1 MGVMS
6 LPRLLSSPSI
16 SSQGQRLATSAV
28 PLAADVREMIE
39 REREQAY
46 AAGRAAGIAE
56 AAASEL
62 DSAGAAATALRAT
75 VEQEAARLRDAR
87 SAYDASVI
95 ELATQIATYVIDAV
109 DTSAVAEVAR
119 RIRAALDQ
127 IDDSDVVAHV
137 QPDQVE
143 PLARAL
149 ASSGVRVV
157 ASEDIAAGDVRL
169 VGRWS
174 IADLS
179 MQQRWTAVQ
188 ELLDATS

>member
-1 MGVMS
+1 
-6 LPRLLSSPSI
+6 LLSSPSV
-16 SSQGQRLATSAV
+16 STQGQSLATAAV
-28 PLAADVREMIE
+28 PLAAEVRTMIE
-39 REREQAY
+39 HEREQAY

-62 DSAGAAATALRAT
+62 DAAGAAATALRAT
-75 VEQEAARLRDAR
+75 VEQEIARLRDA
-87 SAYDASVI
+87 SAAHDAAAI
-95 ELATQIATYVIDAV
+95 ELATQIATYIIDAV

-137 QPDQVE
+137 QADQVDAV
-143 PLARAL
+143 ARAV
-149 ASSGVRVV
+149 ADTGVRVV
-157 ASEDIAAGDVRL
+157 AAEGMTAGDVRL

-179 MQQRWTAVQ
+179 LQQRWTAVQ
-188 ELLDATS
+188 ELLDAAT

>member
-1 MGVMS
+1 
-6 LPRLLSSPSI
+6 
-16 SSQGQRLATSAV
+16 
-28 PLAADVREMIE
+28 MIEHE
-39 REREQAY
+39 RERAY
-46 AAGRAAGIAE
+46 TAGRAAGIAE
-56 AAASEL
+56 AAATEL
-62 DSAGAAATALRAT
+62 DAAGAAATALRAT
-75 VEQEAARLRDAR
+75 VEQEIARLRDA
-87 SAYDASVI
+87 SAAHDAAAI

>member
-1 MGVMS
+1 M
-6 LPRLLSSPSI
+6 PRLLSSPEI
-16 SSQGQRLATSAV
+16 SAQGQRLATGEI

-56 AAASEL
+56 AAAAEL

-75 VEQEAARLRDAR
+75 IEQEVARLRDAQ
-87 SAYDASVI
+87 AAHDMSVI

-109 DTSAVAEVAR
+109 DTTAVAEVAR

-137 QPDQVE
+137 QPDQVDA
-143 PLARAL
+143 LSRAL
-149 ASSGVRVV
+149 SGAGVRVV
-157 ASEDIAAGDVRL
+157 ASEDITAGDVRL

-174 IADLS
+174 VADLS
-179 MQQRWTAVQ
+179 TQQRWTAVQ
-188 ELLDATS
+188 ELLDATT

>member
-16 SSQGQRLATSAV
+16 SSQGQRLAASAV
-28 PLAADVREMIE
+28 PLAADVREMID

-75 VEQEAARLRDAR
+75 VEQEVARLRDAR

-95 ELATQIATYVIDAV
+95 ELATQIATYVVDAV

-149 ASSGVRVV
+149 ASSSVRVV

-174 IADLS
+174 VADLS

-188 ELLDATS
+188 ELLDAVS

>member
-1 MGVMS
+1 MS

-16 SSQGQRLATSAV
+16 ATQSQRLASAAV

-75 VEQEAARLRDAR
+75 IEQEVARLHDAR

-143 PLARAL
+143 AIGRAV
-149 ASSGVRVV
+149 ADAGVRVV

-174 IADLS
+174 VADLS
-179 MQQRWTAVQ
+179 TQQRWTAVQ
-188 ELLDATS
+188 ELLDAIA

>member
-1 MGVMS
+1 MIS

-16 SSQGQRLATSAV
+16 SAQGQRLATGEV

-56 AAASEL
+56 AAAAEL

-75 VEQEAARLRDAR
+75 IEQEVARLRDTQA
-87 SAYDASVI
+87 AHDTSVI

-109 DTSAVAEVAR
+109 DTTAVAEVAR

-137 QPDQVE
+137 QPDQVD
-143 PLARAL
+143 AISRAL
-149 ASSGVRVV
+149 SGAGVRVV
-157 ASEDIAAGDVRL
+157 ASEDITAGDVRL

-174 IADLS
+174 VADLS
-179 MQQRWTAVQ
+179 TQQRWTAVQ
-188 ELLDATS
+188 ELLDAAT